1 MISYRLD
8 KKLLFFTLV
17 LVISWSR
24 TYGGIF
30 LQENED
36 KPKERMRLI
45 HADELRG
52 EMFGKQF
59 VRRLI
64 GHVKFKQGSA
74 LVTCREAQEFV
85 DDGKVI
91 FNGNV
96 SFIDQSKALYG
107 DRIVY
112 YRSQKLFVARG
123 NVKLVDSTKI
133 LTADDLQYFEQ
144 DEKAI
149 ADHHVV
155 LADTSERMT
164 LTGKHIEYFRNKAYA
179 KVIGQPVFSRL
190 DSLAER
196 KLVITGDEME
206 MFDDGERVKVM
217 DNVEVKRG
225 EVTANCGAL
234 EFFRPEDRI
243 ALSVEPTA
251 YRLHDVLFGDKID
264 LILINNEV
272 REIHVLG
279 QAIVSSKVDTFV
291 QTTTPY
297 DLLTGEKI
305 LVSLKDEQ
313 IDTVNVMGRAT
324 SFYHVIEDSVEQG
337 INKVL
342 GDDLQMMFLNGELE
356 TVKVESSPSTSV
368 GNFYPPNSYNQVEN
382 ELVTL
387 LTKIGIRSNAP
398 ADTVTSITND

>member
-1 MISYRLD
+1 MISPLFD
-8 KKLLFFTLV
+8 KKLLFFTLI
-17 LVISWSR
+17 LIISWSR
-24 TYGGIF
+24 TSNAFF
-30 LQENED
+30 LQKNQD

-52 EMFGKQF
+52 ETFGKQF

-64 GHVKFKQGSA
+64 GNVKFEQGSA

-85 DDGKVI
+85 NEGKII
-91 FNGNV
+91 FYGNV

-112 YRSQKLFVARG
+112 YRSQKLLVARG

-164 LTGKHIEYFRNKAYA
+164 LTGKHVEYFRNKAYA
-179 KVIGQPVFSRL
+179 KIIGQPVFSRL

-196 KLVITGDEME
+196 RLVITGDLME
-206 MFDDGERVKVM
+206 MFDDGERVKVLN
-217 DNVEVKRG
+217 NVKVKRG

-234 EFFRPEDRI
+234 EFFRSEEKI

-251 YRLHDVLFGDKID
+251 YRFHDVLFGDKID
-264 LILINNEV
+264 LILVNNEV
-272 REIHVLG
+272 KEIHVLG
-279 QAIVSSKVDTFV
+279 EAIVSSKVDSSV

-305 LVSLKDEQ
+305 LVSLKDEL
-313 IDTVNVMGRAT
+313 IDTVKVMERAT

-342 GDDLQMMFLNGELE
+342 GDDLQMIFLNGELE
-356 TVKVESSPSTSV
+356 TVKVQSSPSTSV
-368 GNFYPPNSYNQVEN
+368 GNFYPPNSYAQVEN
-382 ELVTL
+382 ELVAL

-398 ADTVTSITND
+398 ADTVMSVTKE